1 MQKTIKIVYK
11 TEKKIIC
18 ESKEIDFDSM
28 TITAKMLF
36 DLLDYSIGDT
46 YVLEP
51 INFNSIDEKSVDYIK
66 PVYDLIKDLIANV
79 NKLAEDTLLKQKE
92 ETFKT
97 KTSLE

>member
-1 MQKTIKIVYK
+1 MNQ
-11 TEKKIIC
+11 
-18 ESKEIDFDSM
+18 KEIDFDSM

-97 KTSLE
+97 KNIIGINIVNIKA